1 MKRRNFVKALATLP
15 AAQALIAQQ
24 QPAGQPAPGVPAN
37 PTQPVEPPPRA
48 GDELPKFDIAVPDAA
63 ADMIPDFF
71 TAQQFAALRK
81 LCAILMPA
89 VNKAPGA
96 IEARAPEFLD
106 FLIGHSPAERQQLY
120 RAGLD
125 ALNTQ
130 ARQQF
135 QKPFDEV
142 DDSQAATI
150 LKPLQTPWSYDPP
163 TDPMTRFL
171 RAAKVDV
178 RTATVNSRE
187 YGAVAA
193 DTGRRSFAGGLY
205 WYPID

>member
-1 MKRRNFVKALATLP
+1 MRRRNFVKTLAVAPAMSALV
-15 AAQALIAQQ
+15 AQQ

-48 GDELPKFDIAVPDAA
+48 GGELPKFDIAVPDAA
-63 ADMIPDFF
+63 ADMMPDFF

-81 LCAILMPA
+81 LCGILMPP

-106 FLIGHSPAERQQLY
+106 FLIGHSPADRQQLY

-125 ALNTQ
+125 ALNAQ

-135 QKPFDEV
+135 QKPFAEV
-142 DDSQAATI
+142 DDSQAAVV
-150 LKPLQTPWSYDPP
+150 LKPLHEPWSYEAP
-163 TDPMTRFL
+163 TDPLARFL

-178 RTATVNSRE
+178 RTATVNSQE

-193 DTGRRSFAGGLY
+193 NAGRRTFGGGFY
-205 WYPID
+205 WYSLD